1 MDEYLF
7 VSEQFL
13 KDNSV
18 IDNNVDYDKIT
29 SAIIHTQDIHLQKVL
44 GSPLFEDLCA
54 KGLGSPSF
62 NANETALIK
71 KYIQKTVLWY
81 LLMELPIEFKFKW
94 MNKGIMVK
102 SSDNSQ
108 AADTSDIKWIINH
121 CQTKAE
127 DYAELLTKYLECNT
141 TLFPKYLE
149 RTTFGLNPSDTNFSC
164 GLALDEY
171 YDEQE
176 KPKIII
182 VSPS

>member
-29 SAIIHTQDIHLQKVL
+29 SAIIHTQDIHLQKIL
-44 GSPLFEDLCA
+44 GTPLFEDLCA
-54 KGLGSPSF
+54 KGLGSPTF
-62 NANETALIK
+62 NSDETTLIK

-108 AADTSDIKWIINH
+108 AADTPDIKWLINH
-121 CQTKAE
+121 AKTKAE
-127 DYAELLTKYLECNT
+127 DYAQLLTDYLCFNS
-141 TLFPKYLE
+141 TLFPKYNE
-149 RTTFGLNPSDTNFSC
+149 RSNFGLVPSDTNFSC

-182 VSPS
+182 VSSS